1 MAKQSGGKRQRQG
14 ADGGRGGQGTGGNRE
29 RRGRTSGRK
38 GLSSDAGRSKG
49 RSTDSSVR
57 GAAVRPGASRRP
69 LGEYIEGR
77 RAVAEALRTG
87 FPVKRAL
94 VADAEGRRDAA
105 LAQLVDQL
113 RGANIPVEY
122 VATEQL
128 DALSSHGAHQG
139 IALEVG
145 AFPYADLADI
155 IARADAAGAEPA
167 LVVVLDHVTD
177 AGNFGAIVR
186 SAEVVGAVG
195 VVIANKR
202 AAEVTVATYKT
213 SAGAVMHLPI
223 ARVPNIARALEDLK
237 AAGFWT
243 VGASEHAEGNCWD
256 APLTGRIALVMGSEG
271 AGISRLV
278 LETCDDLTK
287 LPQRGAT
294 ESLNVAQAATALCYE
309 WLRVNIAAL
318 EGSSVVLADAA
329 APSACGAADL
339 SNSGKNVPK
348 TAHSEADFGT
358 FLPEFRRVS
367 ATVGAASS
375 AAPATDGVGGA
386 RE

>member
-14 ADGGRGGQGTGGNRE
+14 AGGGRGGQGTGGNRE
-29 RRGRTSGRK
+29 RRGRMPVRK
-38 GLSSDAGRSKG
+38 GLSSDAGRPRG
-49 RSTDSSVR
+49 RSAGSSVR
-57 GAAVRPGASRRP
+57 GAAARPSASRRP
-69 LGEYIEGR
+69 AGEYIEGR
-77 RAVAEALRTG
+77 RAAAEALRTG

-122 VATEQL
+122 VAAEQL

-139 IALEVG
+139 IVLEVG
-145 AFPYADLADI
+145 AFPYVDLADV
-155 IARADAAGAEPA
+155 IAAAGVGPA

-177 AGNFGAIVR
+177 AGNFGAIIR
-186 SAEVVGAVG
+186 SAEVVGAAG

-223 ARVPNIARALEDLK
+223 ARVPNIARALEQLK

-243 VGASEHAEGNCWD
+243 VGASEHAEGSCWD

-271 AGISRLV
+271 DGISRLV

>member
-14 ADGGRGGQGTGGNRE
+14 AGGGRGGQGTGGNRE
-29 RRGRTSGRK
+29 RRGCTPGRK

-49 RSTDSSVR
+49 RSAGSSVR
-57 GAAVRPGASRRP
+57 GAAARPSASRRP
-69 LGEYIEGR
+69 AGEYIEGR
-77 RAVAEALRTG
+77 RAAAEALRTG

-113 RGANIPVEY
+113 RGANIPVGY

-155 IARADAAGAEPA
+155 IARADAACGTGPA

-309 WLRVNIAAL
+309 WLRQNAGVLERAPIA
-318 EGSSVVLADAA
+318 E
-329 APSACGAADL
+329 APSTASSL
-339 SNSGKNVPK
+339 GKNVQLSGHFEPHNDTNVPK
-348 TAHSEADFGT
+348 YDGAVLMGEAG
-358 FLPEFRRVS
+358 ESR
-367 ATVGAASS
+367 G
-375 AAPATDGVGGA
+375 
-386 RE
+386 